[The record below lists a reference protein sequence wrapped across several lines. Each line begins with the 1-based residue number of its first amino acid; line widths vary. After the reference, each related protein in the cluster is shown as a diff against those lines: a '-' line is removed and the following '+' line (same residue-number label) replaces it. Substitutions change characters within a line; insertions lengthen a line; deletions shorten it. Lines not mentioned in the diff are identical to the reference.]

1 MRQPTALRAPLRTT
15 TPAPAASQ
23 CTAARKRGGTSDPPC
38 NFAYVE
44 FQRCQRAAK
53 TGVAHAACTMAYINN
68 GGMSAAGFVGCT
80 LTNCST
86 VCG

>member
-1 MRQPTALRAPLRTT
+1 MHCCAETLRCTT
-15 TPAPAASQ
+15 
-23 CTAARKRGGTSDPPC
+23 DPPC

-44 FQRCQRAAK
+44 FQRCQRNAKKAVNPGIAA
-53 TGVAHAACTMAYINN
+53 AACTMAYTKN
-68 GGMSAAGFVGCT
+68 GGTAAAGLVGCT